1 MWCMPSSCIAID
13 DREEPNL
20 AVDPTGQD
28 LKHFLADDPGGPVVM
43 LNLLR
48 FKEGGRGSYEE
59 YARKIQPFLDKL
71 SAEVMFVGDLSTTL
85 VAPDTRDG
93 DAMLIVR
100 YPSRQAFSSM
110 VADPS
115 YQEITHLRTE
125 ALEEAV
131 LQATIPWPEP
141 AEPGSAAAAE

>member
-1 MWCMPSSCIAID
+1 V
-13 DREEPNL
+13 

-43 LNLLR
+43 LNLLC
-48 FKEGGRGSYEE
+48 FKEGGRKSYEE
-59 YARKIQPFLDKL
+59 YARRIQPFLDEL
-71 SAEVMFVGDLSTTL
+71 SAEILFVGDLSTVL
-85 VAPDTRDG
+85 VAPETHRWDTI
-93 DAMLIVR
+93 LIVR

-110 VADPS
+110 VADPN

-125 ALEEAV
+125 ALDEAV

-141 AEPGSAAAAE
+141 AAAELK

>member
-1 MWCMPSSCIAID
+1 V
-13 DREEPNL
+13 

-48 FKEGGRGSYEE
+48 FKEEGRSSYEE
-59 YARKIQPFLDKL
+59 YARRIGPFLEKVGADIL
-71 SAEVMFVGDLSTTL
+71 FVGDLSTVL
-85 VAPDTRDG
+85 VAPDDH
-93 DAMLIVR
+93 DWDSMLIVR

-110 VADPS
+110 VADPN

-141 AEPGSAAAAE
+141 APDLT